1 MTDKIV
7 TLFAKPAAPSG
18 RKTPGPFDENAY
30 QRGWQDAVEHLA
42 AMAQAELAQRR
53 SSDLRGCE
61 DHASLDNLTLDEL
74 EQEREASYQ
83 RIGRIQAIIDSKSA
97 QKPIAKGRRTFRPKR
112 KPRLAIVKSN
122 EPVPAA

>member
-18 RKTPGPFDENAY
+18 RKTPGPLDENAY
-30 QRGWQDAVEHLA
+30 QRGWRDAIEHLA
-42 AMAQAELAQRR
+42 AMAQGERARKR
-53 SSDLRGCE
+53 SSDLRRYE
-61 DHASLDNLTLDEL
+61 DHASLDDLTLDEL
-74 EQEREASYQ
+74 EQEREAAYQ

-97 QKPIAKGRRTFRPKR
+97 QKPIAKGRRAIRPKR
-112 KPRLAIVKSN
+112 KPKLAIVKSN